1 MNTGQWKKPARR
13 APQAPVGLAAPR
25 QQRQYQQLEQQKQQQ
40 RNQQAAIAA
49 PSGRWSRYWLG
60 VDDASPLSDSSSFW
74 RAVVRASTIGMFVI
88 ALLVVMYYARP
99 ILLPVALA
107 FTIGIVLTPLI
118 LRGCKVGIPA
128 PLSAILVVGVFIAIS
143 SFVVVL
149 LSDAIRDWIV
159 RAPDLI
165 PVLKER
171 FQFFDR
177 PLIALNSLREA
188 IAGPG
193 ESKTGITFDPAAFL
207 QPVLG
212 YLTPAIGQ
220 LVLFVGTLI
229 FFLSDPNSLREYV
242 VMFSRSRDARLR
254 ALRIVKD
261 IERNLVGHFGVVTA
275 VNVCLGI
282 GLAIAT
288 AVIGLPNPLVW
299 GVMAALLNYVPY
311 IGAGVVIVCL
321 FAVGMASFD
330 TLGQALIAP
339 GFYLALA
346 TIEGQFI
353 VPSILGR
360 RLTMNPLTIFVAIA
374 FWGWMWGV
382 FGALLAVPLVI
393 VGLVLAKHI
402 FPKADVKLPG

>member
-1 MNTGQWKKPARR
+1 MDARLPKKPARR
-13 APQAPVGLAAPR
+13 TVQAPIGLAAPR
-25 QQRQYQQLEQQKQQQ
+25 QQREFQQIEQQRQQH
-40 RNQQAAIAA
+40 RNQQATVAA
-49 PSGRWSRYWLG
+49 PAGRWSRYWLG
-60 VDDASPLSDSSSFW
+60 VDEASPLSDSSAFW
-74 RAVVRASTIGMFVI
+74 KGVVRASTIGMFVL
-88 ALLVVMYYARP
+88 ALLAVMYYARP
-99 ILLPVALA
+99 VLLPVALA
-107 FTIGIVLTPLI
+107 FTLGIVLTPLSN
-118 LRGCKVGIPA
+118 RGARYGIPA
-128 PLSAILVVGVFIAIS
+128 PLSAVLVVSAFIALG

-149 LSDAIRDWIV
+149 LSDAIRDWVV

-171 FQFFDR
+171 FQFFER

-193 ESKTGITFDPAAFL
+193 ENKTGMNFDPAAML

-212 YLTPAIGQ
+212 YLTPAVGQ
-220 LVLFVGTLI
+220 LIIFIGTLI
-229 FFLSDPNSLREYV
+229 FFLSDPGSLKEYV
-242 VMFSRSRDARLR
+242 VTFVRGREARLR

-261 IERNLVGHFGVVTA
+261 VERNLVGHFGVVTA
-275 VNVCLGI
+275 VNVCLGVA
-282 GLAIAT
+282 LAIAT
-288 AVIGLPNPLVW
+288 SIIGLPNPLVW
-299 GVMAALLNYVPY
+299 GVMAAVLNYVPY

-321 FAVGMASFD
+321 FAVGLISFD
-330 TLGQALIAP
+330 TVSYALIAP
-339 GFYLALA
+339 GFYLVLA

-374 FWGWMWGV
+374 FWGWMWGA